1 MTAPVSQCPCCGAWA
16 LPAMSERSAL
26 LGVCDVLVR
35 KALEV
40 VGKRLVRV
48 TRSRF
53 NQLGDRPWAVA
64 HTLWAAGPQMI
75 DKALSGA
82 WDIVPALL
90 DSHRAD
96 ALGVSPEQVTA
107 VLDEY
112 VRTLVAR
119 REPHRLSSLRAY
131 LTARLGLVLPR
142 EEADAR

>member
-16 LPAMSERSAL
+16 LPAMAERSAL

-53 NQLGDRPWAVA
+53 NQLGDRPWNVA
-64 HTLWAAGPQMI
+64 HTLWQADSQMI

-82 WDIVPALL
+82 WEIVPALL
-90 DSHRAD
+90 DSHRSE
-96 ALGVSPEQVTA
+96 ALGVTSEQVTA

-112 VRTLVAR
+112 VRTLIQHG
-119 REPHRLSSLRAY
+119 EEHHLSSLRSS
-131 LTARLGLVLPR
+131 LMVRLSLVFPQ
-142 EEADAR
+142 EKAVS